1 VKTDAVP
8 AAPVPTLQPRR
19 PLFRK
24 YFTALFAAVV
34 IPLLIGGAGDA
45 WFGYRD
51 QRANLALRLGA
62 EANTA
67 AARIEAFLD
76 GIRSQLEYTV
86 QLSWAD
92 GSDERHRFDVLRL
105 MRQVPAIN
113 EVTLVDGKGVER
125 LRVSRTDPDVVNS
138 GVDRSADAAVTGAR
152 AARIWYGPLT
162 LHRGSEPF
170 MTIAVAGA
178 RPSAGVAVAEIN
190 LKLIWDVILAIHVGE
205 TGEAFVLD
213 RNGRLV
219 AHPDIGLVLGGE
231 DNAAVA
237 SLRAL
242 QAAAAA
248 APGDAVSGRDA
259 RGRPVLAAMARVNGP
274 DWSTFVE
281 QPIAEAYAAIR
292 AALWRTGFLLLAGAV
307 FAAGLAYLLARR
319 MTGPIKLLEEGAARI
334 GAGRFD
340 HQIDIRTG
348 DELEGLASRFNQM
361 AGELAV
367 SQERSERIGRLKR
380 FLSPQVA
387 NLVEDAGQQKLL
399 DSRRTEVAV
408 IFCDLRGFTAFSGG
422 AGPEEI
428 MGLLSEYYQALGA
441 IIMRYEA
448 TLTCF
453 MGDGLMLLLN
463 APLPCSDPALT
474 AVRMGLDMQ
483 QAVQALIVR
492 WRARGYTIGF
502 GVGIATGAA
511 TVGRIGY
518 EGRIDYTAIGSVVN
532 LASRICSG
540 AKDGQVIIDPAT
552 VAAVAGAFE
561 LEDLGARP
569 LKGFAEPV
577 PVFAVTRS
585 VGPTILDRVAAG
597 ANGAPEAA
605 FERGKRQI

>member
-1 VKTDAVP
+1 MKTDAAPAPSIP
-8 AAPVPTLQPRR
+8 AAPPRR

-24 YFTALFAAVV
+24 YFAALFAAVV
-34 IPLLIGGAGDA
+34 IPLLIGGVSDA

-51 QRANLALRLGA
+51 QRANLALRLRA
-62 EANTA
+62 EAYTA
-67 AARIEAFLD
+67 AARTEAFLD
-76 GIRSQLEYTV
+76 NIRAQLEYTV
-86 QLSWAD
+86 HLPWAD
-92 GSDERHRFDVLRL
+92 GPDERRRLDGLRL
-105 MRQVPAIN
+105 LRQVPAI
-113 EVTLVDGKGVER
+113 TDLILVDGKGSER
-125 LRVSRTDPDVVNS
+125 LHLSRTDPDVVNS
-138 GVDRSADAAVTGAR
+138 GVDHSADAAFAGAR
-152 AARIWYGPLT
+152 AGRVWYGPLT

-170 MTIAVAGA
+170 MTIAIAGA
-178 RPSAGVAVAEIN
+178 RPSAGVAIAEIN
-190 LKLIWDVILAIHVGE
+190 LKLIWDVILAIHVGN
-205 TGEAFVLD
+205 TGDAFILD
-213 RNGRLV
+213 RDGRLV
-219 AHPDIGLVLGGE
+219 AHPDISLVLRGG

-242 QAAAAA
+242 QTAAAA

-259 RGRPVLAAMARVNGP
+259 QGRPVLAAMAHINGP
-274 DWSTFVE
+274 DWATFVE
-281 QPIAEAYAAIR
+281 QPVAEAYAAIR
-292 AALWRTGFLLLAGAV
+292 TALWRTGFLLLAGAV
-307 FAAGLAYLLARR
+307 FAAALAYLLARR
-319 MTGPIKLLEEGAARI
+319 MTGPIKRLEEGAAMI

-340 HQIDIRTG
+340 HTIDIHTG

-387 NLVEDAGQQKLL
+387 DLVEDAGQQKLL
-399 DSRRTEVAV
+399 DSRRAEVAV

-428 MGLLSEYYQALGA
+428 MGLLSDYYQALGA

-463 APLPCSDPALT
+463 APLPCPDPALR

-483 QAVQALIVR
+483 EAVQALIVQ
-492 WRARGYTIGF
+492 WRARGYSIGF
-502 GVGIATGAA
+502 GVGIASGTA

-540 AKDGQVIIDPAT
+540 AKDGQVIVDPAT
-552 VAAVAGAFE
+552 ATAVAGTFALQE
-561 LEDLGARP
+561 LGARP
-569 LKGFAEPV
+569 MKGFAEPV
-577 PVFAVTRS
+577 PVFAVAR
-585 VGPTILDRVAAG
+585 AG
-597 ANGAPEAA
+597 AQAAAEQIAVGAGGAA
-605 FERGKRQI
+605 FSS